1 MKKQG
6 PGPDSSPLPVPLVSL
21 RFMKRT
27 RRIAALL
34 LAMSAIVVLSSG
46 LALAQEDAENTESE
60 VVDVGPPAVEIPDEP
75 AADTIP
81 DWTYRYMVPTTLVL
95 AAVVILL
102 TSIRYFTN
110 VVRRRYRTVS
120 E

>member
-1 MKKQG
+1 
-6 PGPDSSPLPVPLVSL
+6 
-21 RFMKRT
+21 MKRT
-27 RRIAALL
+27 GRIAALL
-34 LAMSAIVVLSSG
+34 LATSAMVVLASG
-46 LALAQEDAENTESE
+46 VALAQEDAENTESE
-60 VVDVGPPAVEIPDEP
+60 VVEVGPPAVEVPDEP
-75 AADTIP
+75 AEDALP
-81 DWTYRYMVPTTLVL
+81 DWTYRYMVPTTLAL